1 MSIDQSKKVIIE
13 FAKTLEMFDLSQL
26 DARLFVYLY
35 LADEPLTLDEMS
47 AALGKSKTSMST
59 SARNLSDAN
68 LISRVWKK
76 GVRKDLYEA
85 NSNLFRLFMNSHI
98 NQWIAV
104 TKHQKEIIKDIEES
118 LKQMDIPN
126 DKGTF
131 HQKVQQIIH
140 FHAELEDFFQ
150 EIATDL

>member
-1 MSIDQSKKVIIE
+1 VE

-98 NQWIAV
+98 NQWLAV
-104 TKHQKEIIKDIEES
+104 TKHQKEMIKDIEES
-118 LKQMDIPN
+118 LKQIEIPN

-131 HQKVQQIIH
+131 HKKVQQIIH
-140 FHAELEDFFQ
+140 FHTELEDFFQ
-150 EIATDL
+150 EIATDR